1 MFLNKKNTKNSNGN
15 NIIQEKEKDM
25 QKSSMNTKAKNSL
38 SILAEGTS
46 INGDITT
53 SGDLQVD
60 GKMVGNLRVQSLTI
74 GENGDIQGN
83 IFAENLQINGT
94 VNGEIWAKN
103 IHLHSG
109 ASVRGNVYH
118 TALIIESGGMVNGG
132 YYYKEADKISE
143 KLNEA
148 TDNDKTNNVSPLVKK
163 TASSGAGAATTPST
177 TAEKA

>member
-25 QKSSMNTKAKNSL
+25 QKNSMNTKGKNSL

-60 GKMVGNLRVQSLTI
+60 GKMVGNLHVQSLTI

-143 KLNEA
+143 KLNEVA
-148 TDNDKTNNVSPLVKK
+148 GASNDKTNNVSPLVKK
-163 TASSGAGAATTPST
+163 TASSGTGATPSPT
-177 TAEKA
+177 PEKV